1 MVVVKFEVCVLFF
14 VFLYVR
20 LFIIIFFW
28 VNVFGGGSFFVF
40 VFGNFLFVFF
50 KECVS
55 GKKCLLFIYIILF
68 KVEIYLFVDERM

>member
-20 LFIIIFFW
+20 LFRIIFFW

-50 KECVS
+50 KGCVS
-55 GKKCLLFIYIILF
+55 GKKRLLFICIISF
-68 KVEIYLFVDERM
+68 KVEIYSFVDERM